1 MLSAFRQLAA
11 RALLKPRVSSAIGRS
26 GMHTFQSH
34 TILTQSAMPVSLLKP
49 IVPMEPNTTP
59 EELFTDSVMR
69 KRRLKMKK
77 HKLRK
82 RRKRQKA
89 EKRKKSQGK

>member
-1 MLSAFRQLAA
+1 MLGAFRQLAA
-11 RALLKPRVSSAIGRS
+11 RALKPRVSSTINRS
-26 GMHTFQSH
+26 AMHTFH
-34 TILTQSAMPVSLLKP
+34 NHIPLTQLALPVSLLKP
-49 IVPMEPNTTP
+49 IAQMEPKTDT
-59 EELFTDSVMR
+59 EELFADSVMR

-89 EKRKKSQGK
+89 EKRKQSQGK